1 MNEIKVTAPDVAYK
15 PSQVVCDFSNLDKD
29 IEEVEKRYLNWVPSE
44 VETKE
49 ADRIAKEINGVA
61 KDLNDRKVKIKKEIN
76 KESKYFEDEVMLR
89 VNRLKAVRQN
99 IVDGLDVF
107 EQKRINERKDRIS
120 AFLEENKGE
129 LDIPFDIV
137 FESRFT
143 NKSCTEKDWKESVL
157 RKINDLKLD
166 YDLLEKMNYEDIPLL
181 QSIFTQKWNRLAA
194 IDEYENQMEARR
206 RADEIKQTKEEKRTV
221 IKPEEETAGTGFAV
235 TAEPKP
241 EKSEV
246 LVTKKFEITGT
257 SDDFE
262 ALNKFMVMNDLF
274 CKEIKNG

>member
-15 PSQVVCDFSNLDKD
+15 PSQVVCDFSDLDKD

-107 EQKRINERKDRIS
+107 EQKRINERKDKIS

-143 NKSCTEKDWKESVL
+143 NKSCSEKDWKESVL

-181 QSIFTQKWNRLAA
+181 QSIFTQTWNRLAA

-206 RADEIKQTKEEKRTV
+206 RAEEIKQAKEVKITEAELAEIPTV
-221 IKPEEETAGTGFAV
+221 TNSAV
-235 TAEPKP
+235 TGKPIKVCYLFEGDSSYISKMVSDAE
-241 EKSEV
+241 
-246 LVTKKFEITGT
+246 FNG
-257 SDDFE
+257 
-262 ALNKFMVMNDLF
+262 
-274 CKEIKNG
+274 IKVSVVEF